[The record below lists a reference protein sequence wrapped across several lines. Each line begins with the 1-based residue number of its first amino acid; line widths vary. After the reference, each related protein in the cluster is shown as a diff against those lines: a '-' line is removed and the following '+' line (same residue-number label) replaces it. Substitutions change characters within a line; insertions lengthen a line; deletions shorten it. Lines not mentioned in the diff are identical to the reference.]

1 MMFDR
6 IMSEGKFFFDWSEF
20 EAASSGRFRRLV
32 GNKEFSDVTLVAEDG
47 KRIFAHQL
55 ILATGCAFF
64 RKLLEAENSPK
75 PLIFFRGVDAS
86 LIEPLLDFLY
96 IGKAEVN
103 EEVLPKFLAF
113 AEDLRVDGLVA
124 SGHKGNSNQ
133 DENKED
139 LKETITRITNVPTPE
154 QLSVSKIE
162 NIESVF
168 QKSKL
173 ILPIADE
180 QIVNP
185 EKGRNGRFRCNLCE
199 KTIKFR
205 HNFRRHVRIRHNN
218 PLKPC
223 KPADLIRI
231 PEKNQDGLYHC
242 QYCDKTT
249 QHRDTFRKHMK
260 NKHPVSQTTTP

>member
-6 IMSEGKFFFDWSEF
+6 IMSEGKFFFDRIEF
-20 EAASSGRFRRLV
+20 EAASSGRFRPLV
-32 GNKEFSDVTLVAEDG
+32 GKQEFSDVTLVAEDG

-75 PLIFFRGVDAS
+75 PLIFLRGVEAS

-139 LKETITRITNVPTPE
+139 LKETITRIKTNVPTPE
-154 QLSVSKIE
+154 QLSVSKIK

-218 PLKPC
+218 LALGDRYRKFYRTLNNA
-223 KPADLIRI
+223 K
-231 PEKNQDGLYHC
+231 
-242 QYCDKTT
+242 KTFNSIFNSKIF
-249 QHRDTFRKHMK
+249 QHYSFKI
-260 NKHPVSQTTTP
+260 SFI